1 VIESRLQLLLLA
13 LLALFHPITERWLAP
28 WQITVD
34 YPFLLLFW
42 IAMRRGRT
50 PGTFYGFFL
59 GLLRDLADFSQLGA
73 AALAFSVG
81 GYAIGSLREKIDR
94 ENLAIRLLLLLLGYL
109 LVQAVFILPRSG
121 WSPGAAFLIW
131 LRYALPGGFLNAA
144 IYFLSLVVVW
154 LVKEGLA
161 LLHEPVERR

>member
-1 VIESRLQLLLLA
+1 MIESRLQLLLLA

-42 IAMRRGRT
+42 IALRRGRT

-94 ENLAIRLLLLLLGYL
+94 
-109 LVQAVFILPRSG
+109 VQAVFILPRSG